1 MWGPWP
7 PGSEA
12 SLPQIPDEQ
21 IRPIAERL
29 GKQRPWLSAEENWLA
44 AERALRQRPWRPW
57 VIRFS
62 GEKERSGWDWANL
75 LLKVSLPVLILGL
88 STAYSVI
95 SADRQEKL
103 AKADKDRQEIVVREQ
118 REGEV
123 VSNFIKEMQPLLVDK
138 GLRSSAPGS
147 EVRGIARGLTLAALS
162 QVKDSQR
169 KRLVVRFL
177 LDSGLNVKP
186 GNLISLSEANL
197 NGADLNGANLSGAD
211 LLDADLRGADLI
223 GANLIRADLFRADLN
238 GAILIRAD
246 FIGANLSGADLYKA
260 NLSGADLSG
269 ADLFDADLRGAN
281 LNGANLEGVKWD
293 EKTSWPSAD
302 RFEGAKNIPE
312 ALKKQL
318 GPP

>member
-1 MWGPWP
+1 M
-7 PGSEA
+7 
-12 SLPQIPDEQ
+12 
-21 IRPIAERL
+21 
-29 GKQRPWLSAEENWLA
+29 
-44 AERALRQRPWRPW
+44 RQRPWRPW

>member
-1 MWGPWP
+1 M
-7 PGSEA
+7 
-12 SLPQIPDEQ
+12 
-21 IRPIAERL
+21 
-29 GKQRPWLSAEENWLA
+29 
-44 AERALRQRPWRPW
+44 
-57 VIRFS
+57 
-62 GEKERSGWDWANL
+62 
-75 LLKVSLPVLILGL
+75 SLPVLILGL

-103 AKADKDRQEIVVREQ
+103 VKADKDRQEIVVREQ
-118 REGEV
+118 RDGEV
-123 VSNFIKEMQPLLVDK
+123 VTNFIKEMQPLLVDK

-246 FIGANLSGADLYKA
+246 LNGAILIRADFIGANLSGADLYKA

-269 ADLFDADLRGAN
+269 ADLFDADLRGTN

>member
-1 MWGPWP
+1 
-7 PGSEA
+7 
-12 SLPQIPDEQ
+12 
-21 IRPIAERL
+21 
-29 GKQRPWLSAEENWLA
+29 
-44 AERALRQRPWRPW
+44 
-57 VIRFS
+57 
-62 GEKERSGWDWANL
+62 L

-123 VSNFIKEMQPLLVDK
+123 VTNFIKEMQPLLVDK

-197 NGADLNGANLSGAD
+197 NGADLF
-211 LLDADLRGADLI
+211 
-223 GANLIRADLFRADLN
+223 RADLNGAILIRADLN